1 MTVRRRFLTTGIAGV
16 VIASLSLT
24 ACGTRAGSATADPGA
39 KKIVTIGVIAPLS
52 GNLSSMGTGIQNSV
66 DLAVKQANASGA
78 LPGWTIRIDAQD
90 DQASP
95 DVGKNAATKLAGEKD
110 VVAVVGPLNSSVG
123 QAIQPILD
131 PATIALVSPANTN
144 PTLTRGAD
152 ASTAPKRTYASY
164 FRTCTTDAV
173 QGPFA
178 AQYLLDA
185 GIKEVATVHDK
196 KAYGQGLVTEF
207 TKAFTAGGGTIVAA
221 ETVNPDDKDFAA
233 VIAKIKPTAP
243 QALYYGGEHPVSS
256 LLTKQMKDAGLTIP
270 LMGGD
275 GMYDPAYITNG
286 GTATEGDL
294 VTSVGAPAESL
305 PSAKQFVSDYQ
316 AAGYSSGYSTY
327 GLYAYDA
334 ANAIIEALKVSL
346 PNASDATAARQP
358 TVAALGKVDVEG
370 ASGKVSFDEFGD
382 NKTRVLTVYKVKNGA
397 WVADKT
403 GEFK

>member
-1 MTVRRRFLTTGIAGV
+1 MTERRRFLALGISSL

-24 ACGTRAGSATADPGA
+24 ACGTRASSAPGDAGA
-39 KKIVTIGVIAPLS
+39 KKVVKIGVIAPLS
-52 GNLSSMGTGIQNSV
+52 GGLSSMGTGIQNSV
-66 DLAVKQANASGA
+66 DLAVKQANASNA
-78 LPGWTIRIDAQD
+78 LAGWTIQIDAQD

-95 DVGKNAATKLAGEKD
+95 DVGKNAATKLAGDKD

-131 PATIALVSPANTN
+131 PSKIPLVSPANTN
-144 PTLTRGAD
+144 PTLTRGAE
-152 ASTAPKRTYASY
+152 ASTNPKRTYTSY
-164 FRTCTTDAV
+164 FRTCTTDAI

-178 AQYLLDA
+178 AQYLLNA
-185 GIKEVATVHDK
+185 GIKKVATVHDK

-256 LLTKQMKDAGLTIP
+256 LLTKQMKDAGLKIP

-286 GTATEGDL
+286 GSATAGDL

-305 PSAKQFVSDYQ
+305 PSAQQFVSDYK

-334 ANAIIEALKVSL
+334 ANAIINALKVSL
-346 PNASDATAARQP
+346 PTASDATSARAA
-358 TVAALGKVDVEG
+358 TVDALGKVNFQG
-370 ASGKVSFDEFGD
+370 ASGNVSFDEFGD
-382 NKTRVLTVYKVKNGA
+382 NRTRVLTVYKVENGA
-397 WVADKT
+397 WVANTTDEVK
-403 GEFK
+403 

>member
-1 MTVRRRFLTTGIAGV
+1 MGISGL

-24 ACGTRAGSATADPGA
+24 ACGTRASSSTGDPSA
-39 KKIVTIGVIAPLS
+39 KKIVKIGVIAPLS

-66 DLAVKQANASGA
+66 DLAIKQANASNA
-78 LPGWTIRIDAQD
+78 IPGWTIQIDAQD

-95 DVGKNAATKLAGEKD
+95 DVGKNAATKLAGDKD
-110 VVAVVGPLNSSVG
+110 VVGIVGPLNSSVG

-131 PATIALVSPANTN
+131 PANISLVSPANTN

-152 ASTAPKRTYASY
+152 ATTNPKRTYASY
-164 FRTCTTDAV
+164 FRTCTTDAI

-178 AQYLLDA
+178 AQYLLSQ
-185 GIKEVATVHDK
+185 GITEVATVHDK

-207 TKAFTAGGGTIVAA
+207 TKAFTAGGGKVVAA

-243 QALYYGGEHPVSS
+243 KALYYGGEHPVSS
-256 LLTKQMKDAGLTIP
+256 LLTKQMKDAGLKIP

-286 GTATEGDL
+286 GSATAGDL

-305 PSAKQFVSDYQ
+305 PSAKQFVADY
-316 AAGYSSGYSTY
+316 AAGGYSSGYSTY

-334 ANAIIEALKVSL
+334 ANAIINALKVSL
-346 PNASDATAARQP
+346 PGATDVTSARSA
-358 TVAALGKVDVEG
+358 TVTALGKVDFEG
-370 ASGKVSFDEFGD
+370 ASGKVAFDEFGD
-382 NKTRVLTVYKVKNGA
+382 NKTRVLTVYKVDNGQ
-397 WVADKT
+397 WVATKT
-403 GEFK
+403 DEVK

>member
-1 MTVRRRFLTTGIAGV
+1 VTRRRRFLAMGISGL

-24 ACGTRAGSATADPGA
+24 ACGTRANTASGNPSAT
-39 KKIVTIGVIAPLS
+39 KIVKIGVIAPLS

-78 LPGWTIRIDAQD
+78 LPGWTIQIDAQD

-95 DVGKNAATKLAGEKD
+95 DVGKNAATKLAGDKD

-131 PATIALVSPANTN
+131 PSNISLVSPANTS

-152 ASTAPKRTYASY
+152 ASTNPKRTYASY
-164 FRTCTTDAV
+164 FRTCTTDAI

-178 AQYLLDA
+178 AQYLLDQ
-185 GIKEVATVHDK
+185 GIKQVATVHDK

-207 TKAFTAGGGTIVAA
+207 TKAFTAGGGTVVAA

-256 LLTKQMKDAGLTIP
+256 LLTKQMKDAGLKIP

-305 PSAKQFVSDYQ
+305 PSAQKFVSDYQ
-316 AAGYSSGYSTY
+316 AAGYSSGFSTY

-334 ANAIIEALKVSL
+334 ANAIINSLKVSL
-346 PNASDATAARQP
+346 PTASDASAARQP
-358 TVAALGKVDVEG
+358 TVAALDKVSFEG
-370 ASGKVSFDEFGD
+370 ASGNVAFDEFGD
-382 NKTRVLTVYKVKNGA
+382 NKTRVLTVYKVENGK
-397 WVADKT
+397 WVPNKT